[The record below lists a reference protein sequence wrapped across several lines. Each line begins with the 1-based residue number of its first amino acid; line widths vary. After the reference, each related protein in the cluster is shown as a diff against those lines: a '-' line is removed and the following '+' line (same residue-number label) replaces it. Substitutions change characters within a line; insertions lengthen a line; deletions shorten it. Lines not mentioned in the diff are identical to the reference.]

1 MGIWCREFNATFGYA
16 SLQSTIASA
25 NSVKPIASGSFVKQ
39 EKATTGKAKIVN
51 VNGKRYLEFD
61 RAFRTGEGPDVK
73 VILHRNSRIPLN
85 IKEGNYITLATI
97 RSFKGTQVYAIPN
110 NVNLADYK
118 SVGIWCEE
126 FNATFG
132 YAPLQNV

>member
-1 MGIWCREFNATFGYA
+1 M
-16 SLQSTIASA
+16 QSTIASA
-25 NSVKPIASGSFVKQ
+25 NSVKPIAFGNFVKQ
-39 EKATTGKAKIVN
+39 EKATTGQAKIFN
-51 VNGKRYLEFD
+51 VNGKRYLRFD
-61 RAFRTGEGPDVK
+61 KAFSTGEGPDVK